1 MQFIPYKIQGITNK
15 VIYKNIIKKQNAFIK
30 DNSIVPVHDI
40 EESDIRKCN
49 KLIENTKYIQSMDTI
64 NESQTKSKYFMIT
77 TKSDYKHAVKEVKAM
92 LKYIYPNRKENE
104 RQEYQSENTPIIHSN
119 VSTYDQALMLF
130 HEENPV
136 PTQLSNRRLKM
147 KFREQTPTTKRDA
160 PKDVTFIDNEDPI
173 PAEE

>member
-1 MQFIPYKIQGITNK
+1 M
-15 VIYKNIIKKQNAFIK
+15 IKKQNAFIK
-30 DNSIVPVHDI
+30 ENSLVPVYDI
-40 EESDIRKCN
+40 EERGIGKFN
-49 KLIENTKYIQSMDTI
+49 KLIENTKYIQSIERT
-64 NESQTKSKYFMIT
+64 NESQTKGKYFMIT
-77 TKSDYKHAVKEVKAM
+77 TKSDYKHVVKEVKAM